1 MLGKLILLFI
11 ILPTIELIILLKIG
25 GMVGLANTVFLIV
38 GTGLAGSILYR
49 SQSRVNLLKINEN
62 IQRGIIPDKEMVD
75 RLLIMLGAVLLMTPG
90 IITDTAG
97 FLLLLPFTR
106 PAVRKGIKRWLR
118 KKVED
123 GTVEVRTL

>member
-11 ILPTIELIILLKIG
+11 LLPTAEIIILLKIG
-25 GMVGLANTVFLIV
+25 TMVGLANTVFLIV
-38 GTGLAGSILYR
+38 GTGMAGSVLYR
-49 SQSRVNLLKINEN
+49 TQSRVNLMQIQEN
-62 IQRGIIPDKEMVD
+62 LQKGILPDTEMVD

-97 FLLLLPFTR
+97 FILLMPFTR
-106 PAVRKGIKRWLR
+106 PLVRKGIKGWLG
-118 KKVED
+118 KKVGD

>member
-11 ILPTIELIILLKIG
+11 LLPTAEIIILLKIG
-25 GMVGLANTVFLIV
+25 GMVGIANTVLIIV
-38 GTGLAGSILYR
+38 GTGIAGSVLYR
-49 SQSRVNLLKINEN
+49 TQSRVNLLKINEN
-62 IQRGIIPDKEMVD
+62 LQRGIIPDREMVD

-90 IITDTAG
+90 VITDTSG

-106 PAVRKGIKRWLR
+106 PLIRKVIKRWLR
-118 KKVED
+118 KKVGD